1 MARPRLASLLREPLL
16 HFLLLGGALFG
27 VYAWRNRDAPSEA
40 PSRRVVLGEG
50 DVRWLKETWARQWQ
64 REPTPDELRALV
76 TEYLKEELLSR
87 EAREMGLDQNDT
99 YVRRRLAQKVEF
111 LVQDTSRLAEPSEEE
126 LRRYFD
132 AHPER
137 FRGEP
142 RASFTQV
149 YFTREHR
156 AEALATLARLEAGAN
171 PMEQGD
177 VLLLDA
183 EFREASVEGVAAQFG
198 PKFADAVFALEA
210 GAWHGPLES
219 GYGLHLV
226 RVDLKSTTKPREF
239 AAVRGQVVERWRDD
253 RQREDAAKFFAGLL
267 RKYDVVVDE
276 SLKPLVEGLG
286 RAEGAK

>member
-1 MARPRLASLLREPLL
+1 MLRPRLASLLREPLL

-27 VYAWRNRDAPSEA
+27 VYAWRSAGAPSEA

-50 DVRWLKETWARQWQ
+50 DVRWLRETWARQWQ

-76 TEYLKEELLSR
+76 TEYLKEDLLSR

-111 LVQDTSRLAEPSEEE
+111 LVQDTSRLAEPSEDE

-142 RASFTQV
+142 RTTFTQV

-156 AEALATLARLEAGAN
+156 SEALATLARLEAGAN
-171 PMEQGD
+171 PMDQGD
-177 VLLLDA
+177 VFLLDA
-183 EFREASVEGVAAQFG
+183 EFREASVDGVSAQFG
-198 PKFADAVFALEA
+198 PRFADAVFALEP

-226 RVDLKSTTKPREF
+226 RVAAKTTTKPREF
-239 AAVRGQVVERWRDD
+239 ATVRPAVLERWRDD
-253 RQREDAAKFFAGLL
+253 RQREDAARFFAGLL
-267 RKYDVVVDE
+267 RKYDVVADE
-276 SLKPLVEGLG
+276 SVKPYVDDLRG
-286 RAEGAK
+286 AEGAR